1 MLVDWLLLSPSS
13 FGNLFPT
20 FSTTLLSAIRRRE
33 KMYTREKIKFAIPR
47 NMASMVRNHLIC
59 ADLEVEINEGL
70 FRGEIRNWEIAGRPV
85 LIGLPRSLDIPPR
98 VAWRKYDFAL
108 VGEDCVQEQELRYR
122 IEVERIASFPY
133 GRRTCGS
140 SPKLVIV
147 ADANEEIKRLE
158 DIPPG
163 TLISS
168 DFPWLTRKFLEGR
181 GLKPRF
187 ITSYDMDVD
196 ERREQLRRNRAVGI
210 EVIHGAALTEVS
222 LDQDIGVVVD
232 ETGETVN
239 SNGVLRIATIMD
251 VPTVLI
257 ANTAVFRDDPRV
269 RAAIKELAARLKSAL
284 PCLKE
289 RISERVAT

>member
-1 MLVDWLLLSPSS
+1 
-13 FGNLFPT
+13 
-20 FSTTLLSAIRRRE
+20 
-33 KMYTREKIKFAIPR
+33 
-47 NMASMVRNHLIC
+47 MVRNHLNC
-59 ADLEVEINEGL
+59 AGFEVEINEGV

-108 VGEDCVQEQELRYR
+108 VGEDCIQEQELRYK
-122 IEVERIASFPY
+122 IQVERVVSFPY
-133 GRRTCGS
+133 GRKTCGS
-140 SPKLVIV
+140 PPKLVIV
-147 ADANEEIKRLE
+147 ANATEPIQRVE

-163 TLISS
+163 TLIPS
-168 DFPWLTRKFLEGR
+168 DFPWVTRRYLKEK

-187 ITSYDMDVD
+187 ITSYDVDVD

-232 ETGETVN
+232 ETGETIA
-239 SNGVLRIATIMD
+239 SNGVRRIATIMD

-257 ANTAVFRDDPRV
+257 ANVKVFRDDPQV

>member
-1 MLVDWLLLSPSS
+1 
-13 FGNLFPT
+13 
-20 FSTTLLSAIRRRE
+20 
-33 KMYTREKIKFAIPR
+33 
-47 NMASMVRNHLIC
+47 MAPMVRDHLNC
-59 ADLEVEINEGL
+59 AGLEIEINEGV
-70 FRGEIRNWEIAGRPV
+70 FRGAIRNWEIGGRSV

-108 VGEDCVQEQELRYR
+108 VGEDCIQEQGLRYK
-122 IEVERIASFPY
+122 IQVERVASFPY

-140 SPKLVIV
+140 PPKLVIV
-147 ADANEEIKRLE
+147 VNATETIKRVE

-168 DFPWLTRKFLEGR
+168 DFPWVTKQFLEGR

-196 ERREQLRRNRAVGI
+196 KRREQLRRNRAVGI

-222 LDQDIGVVVD
+222 LDQDIGIVVD

-239 SNGVLRIATIMD
+239 SNGVRRIATIMD

-257 ANTAVFRDDPRV
+257 ANVKVFKENPQV
-269 RAAIKELAARLKSAL
+269 RAAINELADRLRKAL
-284 PCLKE
+284 SCLE
-289 RISERVAT
+289 ERVALRDANEEAVRGK